1 EEPPHRLDHPIGD
14 LGASRS
20 VEVRRRLITHGA
32 EQGRELR
39 PYRVDVERHAAKVA
53 TTKYQIAKYGVRSM
67 GHYSWHM
74 AQRPPNDMRKLME
87 QAQQMQSQLAAAQ
100 EELAAK
106 TYEGTAGGGAVTV
119 VVSGAGHLVSV
130 DFESTALDPED
141 PEMAGDLVV
150 AAANQAFAAAAED
163 ATSSMG
169 DLGMG
174 MDLGGLLG

>member
-1 EEPPHRLDHPIGD
+1 
-14 LGASRS
+14 
-20 VEVRRRLITHGA
+20 
-32 EQGRELR
+32 
-39 PYRVDVERHAAKVA
+39 
-53 TTKYQIAKYGVRSM
+53 M

-74 AQRPPNDMRKLME
+74 AQRPAKDMRKLME

-119 VVSGAGHLVSV
+119 VVSGAGQLVSV

-163 ATSSMG
+163 AANSMG